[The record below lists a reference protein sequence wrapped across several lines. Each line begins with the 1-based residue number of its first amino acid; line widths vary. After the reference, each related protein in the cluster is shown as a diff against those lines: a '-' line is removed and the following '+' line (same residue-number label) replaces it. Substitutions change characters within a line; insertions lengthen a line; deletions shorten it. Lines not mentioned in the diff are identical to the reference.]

1 MTARYSGNGCTTHPH
16 TRAHVLGTAQTRT
29 KQEKRLEQTPQG
41 QQTCPRQ
48 TRTRMIHTH
57 THTASIDQKW
67 PRSSFNFSVDLLLK
81 QILRAMLTAEN
92 WPAESELLE
101 GNIQMVQTDNQTHD
115 NAGQTQQAGHRSHA
129 VKRNAN

>member
-1 MTARYSGNGCTTHPH
+1 
-16 TRAHVLGTAQTRT
+16 
-29 KQEKRLEQTPQG
+29 
-41 QQTCPRQ
+41 
-48 TRTRMIHTH
+48 MIHTH